1 MTDGDLDSHKWC
13 GWFVYNTSQRGDGK
27 IKTTFHCRRLS
38 RICVVFDV
46 YPLSFAILA
55 ARFPLPNVMSNN
67 EDFDCN
73 PSRGHSSLI
82 WDFKERF

>member
-13 GWFVYNTSQRGDGK
+13 AWFVYNTSQREDGK

-46 YPLSFAILA
+46 DPLRFAILT
-55 ARFPLPNVMSNN
+55 ARFSLPNVMSNN
-67 EDFDCN
+67 DTFDCN
-73 PSRGHSSLI
+73 PSLGHSSLI
-82 WDFKERF
+82 WDFRERF